1 MNCEPITDDRFN
13 IILEV
18 LAAMIELRAKTP
30 QEAAAI
36 VREAKIQPASAT

>member
-1 MNCEPITDDRFN
+1 MDCEHITDDRFN
-13 IILEV
+13 IIPEI

-36 VREAKIQPASAT
+36 VREAKTQQTSAI

>member
-1 MNCEPITDDRFN
+1 MDCEHITDDRFN
-13 IILEV
+13 IILEI

-36 VREAKIQPASAT
+36 VREAKIQQTSKT

>member
-36 VREAKIQPASAT
+36 VREAKIQQTSAT